1 MNKRVSTQQSYVSM
15 TQSFNDLSSDLSH
28 VVEQMA
34 TGKSILL
41 PSDDP
46 IAATRITQLNR
57 QQSALDQYQSNIDS
71 ATAGMSQQES
81 ILDGVNNDLLAIRD
95 DLLEAANGT
104 NTADSLASLGQDIQS
119 MTEAMVS
126 ALNYQDEDGHYVFGG
141 TVNDRPPIVAVDDDG
156 DGVTDSYTYQG
167 NDDHRQTTVSNGVEV
182 DTNVAVSDFFGDSL
196 DVLNTL
202 TSLSK
207 ELQDPSVD
215 PADPQVQ
222 SDIESA
228 IDTVDDASDSLNA
241 SIATIGETQNTMSM
255 LSGAQTDIA
264 TSNDQLIGQLSDLDY
279 GPASITF
286 TGLEMAM
293 EATLKTYSKVSE
305 LNLFSVI

>member
-1 MNKRVSTQQSYVSM
+1 MRVSTQQSYVSM

-28 VVEQMA
+28 VVTQMA

-57 QQSALDQYQSNIDS
+57 QQSALDQYQTNIDS
-71 ATAGMSQQES
+71 ASAGMSQQES

-104 NTADSLASLGQDIQS
+104 NTAESLSSTGQDIQS

-141 TVNDRPPIVAVDDDG
+141 TVNDQPPIVAVDEDG

-222 SDIESA
+222 SDIQNA
-228 IDTVDDASDSLNA
+228 IDTVDVASDALNA

-255 LSGAQTDIA
+255 LSSAQTDIT
-264 TSNDQLIGQLSDLDY
+264 TSNDQLISQLSDLDY

>member
-1 MNKRVSTQQSYVSM
+1 MRVTAQQSYVSM
-15 TQSFNDLSSDLSH
+15 NQSFNKLSSDLSH
-28 VVEQMA
+28 VVTEMA

-46 IAATRITQLNR
+46 IAATRITQINR
-57 QQSALDQYQSNIDS
+57 QQSAIEQYQSNIDS
-71 ATAGMSQQES
+71 ASAGMSQQES
-81 ILDGVNNDLLAIRD
+81 ILDGVNNSLLAVRD
-95 DLLEAANGT
+95 DLLQAANGT
-104 NTADSLASLGQDIQS
+104 NTADSLDSLGQEIESLTQS
-119 MTEAMVS
+119 MVA

-141 TVNDRPPIVAVDDDG
+141 TINDQPPIVAVDDNG
-156 DGVTDSYTYQG
+156 DGVTDSYSYQG
-167 NDDHRQTTVSNGVEV
+167 NSEHRETTVSNGVEV
-182 DTNVAVSDFFGDSL
+182 DTNVAVSDFFGSNL

-202 TSLSK
+202 TSLSQ

-222 SDIESA
+222 SDIANA
-228 IDTVDDASDSLNA
+228 IDVVDQASDSLNS
-241 SIATIGETQNTMSM
+241 SIASLGETQNTMSM
-255 LSGAQTDIA
+255 LSGAQTDIS
-264 TSNDQLIGQLSDLDY
+264 TSNEQLVSSLSDLDY

>member
-1 MNKRVSTQQSYVSM
+1 MRVSTQQSYVSM
-15 TQSFNDLSSDLSH
+15 TQSFNDLSSELSH

>member
-1 MNKRVSTQQSYVSM
+1 MRVSTQQTYTSM
-15 TQSFNDLSSDLSH
+15 TQSFNNLSSELTH
-28 VVEQMA
+28 VVTQMA

-57 QQSALDQYQSNIDS
+57 QQSAIDQYQDNIDTAS
-71 ATAGMSQQES
+71 AGLDQQES
-81 ILDGVNNDLLAIRD
+81 ILDGVNNDLLSVRD
-95 DLLEAANGT
+95 DLLQAANGT

-119 MTEAMVS
+119 LTTSMVA

-141 TVNDRPPIVAVDDDG
+141 TVNDQPPIVAVDDDG

-167 NDDHRQTTVSNGVEV
+167 NGNHRETTVSNGVEV
-182 DTNVAVSDFFGDSL
+182 DTNVAVSDFFGSNL

-202 TSLSK
+202 TSLSN
-207 ELQDPSVD
+207 ELMDPSLD
-215 PADPQVQ
+215 PSDPQIQ
-222 SDIESA
+222 SDISSA
-228 IDTVDDASDSLNA
+228 VDVVDSASDGLNA
-241 SIATIGETQNTMSM
+241 SIASIGETQNTMSM
-255 LSGAQTDIA
+255 LSDAQTDIS
-264 TSNDQLIGQLSDLDY
+264 TSNEQLLSQLSDLDY

>member
-1 MNKRVSTQQSYVSM
+1 MRVSTQQTYTSM
-15 TQSFNDLSSDLSH
+15 TQSFNNLSSDLTH
-28 VVEQMA
+28 VVTQMA
-34 TGKSILL
+34 TGKSIIL

-57 QQSALDQYQSNIDS
+57 QQSAISQYQDNIDTAS
-71 ATAGMSQQES
+71 AGLSQQES
-81 ILDGVNNDLLAIRD
+81 ILDGVNNDLLSVRD
-95 DLLEAANGT
+95 DLLQAANGT

-119 MTEAMVS
+119 LTTSMVA

-141 TVNDRPPIVAVDDDG
+141 TVNDQPPIVAVDDDG
-156 DGVTDSYTYQG
+156 DGMTDSYRYQG
-167 NDDHRQTTVSNGVEV
+167 NGNHREATVSNGVEV
-182 DTNVAVSDFFGDSL
+182 DTNVAVSDFFGSNL

-202 TSLSK
+202 TSLSN
-207 ELQDPSVD
+207 ELMDPTLDPS
-215 PADPQVQ
+215 DPQVQ
-222 SDIESA
+222 SDISSA
-228 IDTVDDASDSLNA
+228 VDVVDAASDSLNA
-241 SIATIGETQNTMSM
+241 SIASIGETQNTMSM
-255 LSGAQTDIA
+255 LSDAQTDIS
-264 TSNDQLIGQLSDLDY
+264 TSNDQLLGQLSDLDY

>member
-1 MNKRVSTQQSYVSM
+1 MRVSTQQSYVSM

>member
-1 MNKRVSTQQSYVSM
+1 MRVTTQQTYVSM
-15 TQSFNDLSSDLSH
+15 TQSFNNLSGDLAH

-34 TGKSILL
+34 TGKQILQ

-57 QQSALDQYQSNIDS
+57 QQSAIEQYQSNIDS
-71 ATAGMSQQES
+71 ASAGLSQQES
-81 ILDGVNNDLLAIRD
+81 ILDGVNNSLLAVRD

-104 NTADSLASLGQDIQS
+104 NTADSLASLGQDIESLTES
-119 MTEAMVS
+119 MVA

-141 TVNDRPPIVAVDDDG
+141 TINDQPPIVAVDNDG
-156 DGVTDSYTYQG
+156 DGVTDSYSYQG
-167 NDDHRQTTVSNGVEV
+167 NSDHRQTTVSNGVEV
-182 DTNVAVSDFFGDSL
+182 DTNVAASDFFGSNL

-202 TSLSK
+202 NSLSQ
-207 ELQDPSVD
+207 ELQDPNAD

-222 SDIESA
+222 SDIQNA
-228 IDTVDDASDSLNA
+228 VDVVDTASDDLNA
-241 SIATIGETQNTMSM
+241 SIASLGETQNTMSM
-255 LSGAQTDIA
+255 LSDAQTDIS
-264 TSNDQLIGQLSDLDY
+264 TSNDELTGSLQDLDY

-286 TGLEMAM
+286 TGLEVAM

-305 LNLFSVI
+305 LNLFSVL

>member
-1 MNKRVSTQQSYVSM
+1 MRVTTQQTYVSM
-15 TQSFNDLSSDLSH
+15 TQSFNDLSGDLAH

-34 TGKSILL
+34 TGKQILQ

-57 QQSALDQYQSNIDS
+57 QQSAIEQYQSNIDS
-71 ATAGMSQQES
+71 ASAGLSQQES
-81 ILDGVNNDLLAIRD
+81 ILDGVNKSLLAVRD

-104 NTADSLASLGQDIQS
+104 NTADSLASLGQDIESLTES
-119 MTEAMVS
+119 MVA

-141 TVNDRPPIVAVDDDG
+141 TINDQPPIVAVDDDG
-156 DGVTDSYTYQG
+156 DGVTDSYSYQG
-167 NDDHRQTTVSNGVEV
+167 NSDHRQTTVSNGVEV
-182 DTNVAVSDFFGDSL
+182 DTNVAASDFFGSNL

-202 TSLSK
+202 NSLSQ
-207 ELQDPSVD
+207 ELQAPNVD

-222 SDIESA
+222 SDIQNA
-228 IDTVDDASDSLNA
+228 VDVVDTASDDLNA
-241 SIATIGETQNTMSM
+241 SIASLGETQNTMSM
-255 LSGAQTDIA
+255 LSDAQTDIS
-264 TSNDQLIGQLSDLDY
+264 TSNDELIGSLQDLDC

-286 TGLEMAM
+286 TGLEVAM

-305 LNLFSVI
+305 LNLFSVL

>member
-1 MNKRVSTQQSYVSM
+1 MRVTAQQSYVSM

-28 VVEQMA
+28 VVTQMA

-57 QQSALDQYQSNIDS
+57 QQSALDQYQTNIDS

-104 NTADSLASLGQDIQS
+104 NTAESLSSLGQDIQS
-119 MTEAMVS
+119 MTEAMVA

-141 TVNDRPPIVAVDDDG
+141 TVNDRPPIVAVDEDG

-222 SDIESA
+222 SDIQNA
-228 IDTVDDASDSLNA
+228 IDTVDVASDELNA
-241 SIATIGETQNTMSM
+241 SIATIGETQNTMTM
-255 LSGAQTDIA
+255 LSGAQTDIT
-264 TSNDQLIGQLSDLDY
+264 TSNDQLISQLSDLDY

>member
-1 MNKRVSTQQSYVSM
+1 MRVSTQQSYVSM
-15 TQSFNDLSSDLSH
+15 TQSFNNLSSDLSH
-28 VVEQMA
+28 VVTQMA

-57 QQSALDQYQSNIDS
+57 QQSALDQYQTNIDS
-71 ATAGMSQQES
+71 ASAGMSQQES

-104 NTADSLASLGQDIQS
+104 NTAESLSSLGQDIQS
-119 MTEAMVS
+119 MTEAMVA

-141 TVNDRPPIVAVDDDG
+141 TVNDRSPIVAVDEDG

-222 SDIESA
+222 SDIQNA
-228 IDTVDDASDSLNA
+228 IDTVDVASDELNA
-241 SIATIGETQNTMSM
+241 SIATIGETQNTMTM
-255 LSGAQTDIA
+255 LSGAQTDIS
-264 TSNDQLIGQLSDLDY
+264 TSNDQLISQLSDLDY

>member
-1 MNKRVSTQQSYVSM
+1 MRVSTQQSYVSM
-15 TQSFNDLSSDLSH
+15 TQSFNNLSSDLSH

-57 QQSALDQYQSNIDS
+57 QQSAIDQYQSNIDS
-71 ATAGMSQQES
+71 ASAGMSQQES

-141 TVNDRPPIVAVDDDG
+141 TVNDQPPIVAVDDDG

-167 NDDHRQTTVSNGVEV
+167 NGDHRQTTVSNGVDV

-207 ELQDPSVD
+207 ELQDPAVD

-222 SDIESA
+222 SDIENA
-228 IDTVDDASDSLNA
+228 INTVDDASDSLNA
-241 SIATIGETQNTMSM
+241 SIASLGETQNTMTM
-255 LSGAQTDIA
+255 LSGAQTDIT
-264 TSNDQLIGQLSDLDY
+264 TSNDQLISQLSDLDY
-279 GPASITF
+279 GPASIEF
-286 TGLEMAM
+286 SGLEMAM

>member
-1 MNKRVSTQQSYVSM
+1 MRVSTQQSYVSM

-28 VVEQMA
+28 VVTQMA

-57 QQSALDQYQSNIDS
+57 QQSALDQYQTNIDS
-71 ATAGMSQQES
+71 ASAGMSQQES

-104 NTADSLASLGQDIQS
+104 NTAESLSNLGQDIQS

-141 TVNDRPPIVAVDDDG
+141 TVNDQPPIVAVDEDG

-207 ELQDPSVD
+207 ALQDPSVD

-222 SDIESA
+222 SDIQNA
-228 IDTVDDASDSLNA
+228 IDTVDVASDALNA
-241 SIATIGETQNTMSM
+241 SIATIGETQNTMTM
-255 LSGAQTDIA
+255 LSCAQTDIT
-264 TSNDQLIGQLSDLDY
+264 TSNDQLISQLSDLDY

-293 EATLKTYSKVSE
+293 QATLKTYSKVSE

>member
-1 MNKRVSTQQSYVSM
+1 MRVSTQQSYVSM

-28 VVEQMA
+28 VVTQMA

-57 QQSALDQYQSNIDS
+57 QQSALDQYQTNIDS
-71 ATAGMSQQES
+71 ASAGMSQQES

-104 NTADSLASLGQDIQS
+104 NTAESLSSPGQDIQS

-141 TVNDRPPIVAVDDDG
+141 TVNDQPPIVAVDEDG

-222 SDIESA
+222 SDIQNA
-228 IDTVDDASDSLNA
+228 IDTVDVASDALNA
-241 SIATIGETQNTMSM
+241 SIATIGETQNTMTM
-255 LSGAQTDIA
+255 LSSAQTDIT
-264 TSNDQLIGQLSDLDY
+264 TSNDQLISQLSDLDY

>member
-1 MNKRVSTQQSYVSM
+1 MRVSTQQSYVSM

-222 SDIESA
+222 SDIENA
-228 IDTVDDASDSLNA
+228 INTVDDASDSLNA

>member
-1 MNKRVSTQQSYVSM
+1 MRVSTQQSYVSM

-167 NDDHRQTTVSNGVEV
+167 TDDHRQTTVSNGVEV

>member
-1 MNKRVSTQQSYVSM
+1 MRVSTQQSYVSM

-28 VVEQMA
+28 VVTQMA

-57 QQSALDQYQSNIDS
+57 QQSALDQYQTNIDS
-71 ATAGMSQQES
+71 ASAGMSQQES

-104 NTADSLASLGQDIQS
+104 NTAESLSSLGQDIQS

-141 TVNDRPPIVAVDDDG
+141 TVNDQPPIVAVDEDG

-222 SDIESA
+222 SDIQNA
-228 IDTVDDASDSLNA
+228 IDTVDVASDALNA

-255 LSGAQTDIA
+255 LSSAQTAI
-264 TSNDQLIGQLSDLDY
+264 TTFNVHLFMQFSDLDY

>member
-1 MNKRVSTQQSYVSM
+1 MRVSTQQTYTSM
-15 TQSFNDLSSDLSH
+15 TQSFNNLSSDLTH
-28 VVEQMA
+28 VVTQMA
-34 TGKSILL
+34 TGKSIIL

-57 QQSALDQYQSNIDS
+57 QQSAISQYQDNIDTAS
-71 ATAGMSQQES
+71 AGLSQQES
-81 ILDGVNNDLLAIRD
+81 ILDGVNNDLLSVRD
-95 DLLEAANGT
+95 DLLQAANGT

-119 MTEAMVS
+119 LTTSMVA

-141 TVNDRPPIVAVDDDG
+141 TVNDQPPIVAVDDDG
-156 DGVTDSYTYQG
+156 DGVTDSYSYQG
-167 NDDHRQTTVSNGVEV
+167 NSNHREATVSNGVEV
-182 DTNVAVSDFFGDSL
+182 DTNVAVSDFFGSNL

-202 TSLSK
+202 TSLSN
-207 ELQDPSVD
+207 ELMDPTLNPS
-215 PADPQVQ
+215 DPQVQ
-222 SDIESA
+222 SDISSA
-228 IDTVDDASDSLNA
+228 VDVVDSASDSLNA
-241 SIATIGETQNTMSM
+241 SIASIGETQNTMSM
-255 LSGAQTDIA
+255 LSDAQTDIS
-264 TSNDQLIGQLSDLDY
+264 TSNDQLLGQLSDLDY

>member
-1 MNKRVSTQQSYVSM
+1 MRVSTQQSYVSM

-28 VVEQMA
+28 VVTQMA

-57 QQSALDQYQSNIDS
+57 QQSALDQYQTNIDS
-71 ATAGMSQQES
+71 ASAGMSQQES

-104 NTADSLASLGQDIQS
+104 NTAESLSSLGQDIQS

-141 TVNDRPPIVAVDDDG
+141 TVNDQPSIVAVDADG

-222 SDIESA
+222 SDIQNA
-228 IDTVDDASDSLNA
+228 IDTVDVASDALNA

-255 LSGAQTDIA
+255 LSSAQTDIT
-264 TSNDQLIGQLSDLDY
+264 TSNDQLISQLSDLDY

>member
-1 MNKRVSTQQSYVSM
+1 MRVSTQQSYVSM

-28 VVEQMA
+28 VVTQMA

-57 QQSALDQYQSNIDS
+57 QQSALDQYQTNIDS
-71 ATAGMSQQES
+71 ASAGMSQQES

-104 NTADSLASLGQDIQS
+104 NTAESLSSLGQDIQS

-141 TVNDRPPIVAVDDDG
+141 TVNDQPPIVSVDEDG

-222 SDIESA
+222 SDIQNA
-228 IDTVDDASDSLNA
+228 IDTVDVASDALNA

-255 LSGAQTDIA
+255 LSSAQTDIT
-264 TSNDQLIGQLSDLDY
+264 TSNDQLISQLSDLDY

>member
-1 MNKRVSTQQSYVSM
+1 MRVTAQQSYVSM

-28 VVEQMA
+28 VVTQMA

-57 QQSALDQYQSNIDS
+57 QQSALDQYQTNIDS

-104 NTADSLASLGQDIQS
+104 NTAESLSSLGQDIQS
-119 MTEAMVS
+119 MTEAMVA

-167 NDDHRQTTVSNGVEV
+167 NNDHRQTTVSNGVEV

-196 DVLNTL
+196 DVLNSL

-222 SDIESA
+222 SDIENA
-228 IDTVDDASDSLNA
+228 IDTVDVASDELNA
-241 SIATIGETQNTMSM
+241 SIATIGETQNTMTM
-255 LSGAQTDIA
+255 LSGAQTDIS
-264 TSNDQLIGQLSDLDY
+264 TSNDQLISQLSDLDY

>member
-1 MNKRVSTQQSYVSM
+1 MRVSTQQSYVSM

-28 VVEQMA
+28 VVTQMA

-57 QQSALDQYQSNIDS
+57 QQSALDQYQTNIDS
-71 ATAGMSQQES
+71 ASAGMSQQES

-104 NTADSLASLGQDIQS
+104 NTAESLSSLGQDIQS

-141 TVNDRPPIVAVDDDG
+141 TVNDQPPIVAVDEDG
-156 DGVTDSYTYQG
+156 DGVADSYTYQG

-222 SDIESA
+222 SDIQNA
-228 IDTVDDASDSLNA
+228 IDTVDVASDALNA

-255 LSGAQTDIA
+255 LSSAQTDIT
-264 TSNDQLIGQLSDLDY
+264 TSNDQLISQLSDLDY

>member
-1 MNKRVSTQQSYVSM
+1 MRVTTQQSYVSM

-28 VVEQMA
+28 VVTQMA

-57 QQSALDQYQSNIDS
+57 QQSALDQYQTNIDS
-71 ATAGMSQQES
+71 ASAGMSQQES

-104 NTADSLASLGQDIQS
+104 NTAESLSSLGQDIQS

-141 TVNDRPPIVAVDDDG
+141 TVNDQPPIVAVDEDG

-196 DVLNTL
+196 DVLNNL

-222 SDIESA
+222 SDIQNA
-228 IDTVDDASDSLNA
+228 IDTVDVASDALNA
-241 SIATIGETQNTMSM
+241 SIATIGETQNTMTM
-255 LSGAQTDIA
+255 LSGAQTDIT
-264 TSNDQLIGQLSDLDY
+264 TSNDQLISQLSDLDY

>member
-1 MNKRVSTQQSYVSM
+1 MRVSTQQSYVSM

-28 VVEQMA
+28 VVTQMA

-57 QQSALDQYQSNIDS
+57 QQSALDQYQTNIDS
-71 ATAGMSQQES
+71 ASAGMSQQES

-104 NTADSLASLGQDIQS
+104 NTAESLSSLGQDIQS

-141 TVNDRPPIVAVDDDG
+141 TVNDQPPIVAVDEDG

-207 ELQDPSVD
+207 ALQDPSVD

-222 SDIESA
+222 SDIQNA
-228 IDTVDDASDSLNA
+228 IDTVDVASDALNA
-241 SIATIGETQNTMSM
+241 SIATIGETQKTMTM
-255 LSGAQTDIA
+255 LSDAQTDIT
-264 TSNDQLIGQLSDLDY
+264 TSNDQLISQLSDLDY

-293 EATLKTYSKVSE
+293 QATLKTYSKVSE

>member
-1 MNKRVSTQQSYVSM
+1 MRVSTQQSYVSM

-28 VVEQMA
+28 VVTQMA

-57 QQSALDQYQSNIDS
+57 QQSALDQYQTNIDS
-71 ATAGMSQQES
+71 ASAGMSQQES

-104 NTADSLASLGQDIQS
+104 NTAESLSSLGQDIQS

-141 TVNDRPPIVAVDDDG
+141 TVNDQPPIVAVDEDG

-222 SDIESA
+222 SDIQNA
-228 IDTVDDASDSLNA
+228 IDTVDVASDALNA
-241 SIATIGETQNTMSM
+241 SIATIGETQNTMTM
-255 LSGAQTDIA
+255 LSDAQTDIT
-264 TSNDQLIGQLSDLDY
+264 TSNDQLISQLSDLDY

-293 EATLKTYSKVSE
+293 QATLKTYSKVSE

>member
-1 MNKRVSTQQSYVSM
+1 MRVTAQQSYVSM
-15 TQSFNDLSSDLSH
+15 TRSFNDLSGSLAH
-28 VVEQMA
+28 VVTQMA

-46 IAATRITQLNR
+46 IASTRITQLNR
-57 QQSALDQYQSNIDS
+57 QQSAIAQYQSNIDS
-71 ATAGMSQQES
+71 ASAGMSQQES
-81 ILDGVNNDLLAIRD
+81 ILDGVNNSLLSVRD

-104 NTADSLASLGQDIQS
+104 NTADSLASLGQDIASLTES
-119 MTEAMVS
+119 MVA
-126 ALNYQDEDGHYVFGG
+126 ALNYQDEDGHYAFGG

-156 DGVTDSYTYQG
+156 DGVTDSYRYQG
-167 NDDHRQTTVSNGVEV
+167 NGDHRQTTVSNGVEV
-182 DTNVAVSDFFGDSL
+182 DTNVAVSDFFGGNL

-202 TSLSK
+202 NTLSQ
-207 ELQDPSVD
+207 ELQDPSLD

-222 SDIESA
+222 SDIASA
-228 IDTVDDASDSLNA
+228 IDVVDKASDSLNA
-241 SIATIGETQNTMSM
+241 SIATLGETQNTMSM

-264 TSNDQLIGQLSDLDY
+264 TSNDQLIGSLSDLDY

-305 LNLFSVI
+305 LNLFSVL

>member
-1 MNKRVSTQQSYVSM
+1 MRVTTQQTYVSM
-15 TQSFNDLSSDLSH
+15 TQSFNNLSGDLAH

-34 TGKSILL
+34 TGKQILQ

-57 QQSALDQYQSNIDS
+57 QQSAIEQYQSNIDS
-71 ATAGMSQQES
+71 ASAGLSQQES
-81 ILDGVNNDLLAIRD
+81 ILDGVNNSLLAVRD

-104 NTADSLASLGQDIQS
+104 NTADSLASLGQDIESLTES
-119 MTEAMVS
+119 MVA

-141 TVNDRPPIVAVDDDG
+141 TINDQPPIVAVDNDG
-156 DGVTDSYTYQG
+156 DGVTDSYSYQG
-167 NDDHRQTTVSNGVEV
+167 NSDHRQTTVSNGVEV
-182 DTNVAVSDFFGDSL
+182 DTNVAASDFFGSNL

-202 TSLSK
+202 NSLSQ
-207 ELQDPSVD
+207 ELQDPNAD

-222 SDIESA
+222 SDIQNA
-228 IDTVDDASDSLNA
+228 VDVVDTASDDLNA
-241 SIATIGETQNTMSM
+241 SIASLGE
-255 LSGAQTDIA
+255 AQTDIS
-264 TSNDQLIGQLSDLDY
+264 TSNDELIGSLQDLDY

-286 TGLEMAM
+286 TGLEVAM

-305 LNLFSVI
+305 LNLFSVL